1 MIPLQVRLE
10 TALAAFPGVTALM
23 QERWAWPLVESAHF
37 IGLTLLFG
45 AIAVWDLRLVGLLR
59 PVSVAALHRLV
70 PWAIAG
76 FTLNVVTGLLFLMTY
91 PDQYVYN
98 TAFHVKMVAVA
109 LAGVNVVVFYA
120 VAYRRAAGLTPGAPL
135 PAAARVC
142 GGLSLALWL
151 TVIVAGRMITFFR
164 PSPCSADS
172 LTGFIADCI
181 VR

>member
-10 TALAAFPGVTALM
+10 TLLTAFPAVTTLM

-59 PVSVAALHRLV
+59 QGSLTALHRLV
-70 PWAIAG
+70 PCAIVG
-76 FTLNVVTGLLFLMTY
+76 FAVNAATGLLFLLTY

-98 TAFHVKMVAVA
+98 TAFHVKMLAVG
-109 LAGVNVVVFYA
+109 LAGVNVAVFYA
-120 VAYRRAAGLTPGAPL
+120 AAYRPAAALPPDAPL
-135 PAAARVC
+135 PPTARAC
-142 GGLSLALWL
+142 GAISLALWV

-164 PSPCSADS
+164 PSPCGAGD